1 MKYIIKTYTQIDSAI
16 WNLFAAQICL
26 QLINSA
32 FFLILNLYM
41 HKNNYSDANIANY
54 MSWRYSA
61 VVFFAVPFGMYI
73 RNRPLLPIMWATT
86 LLLPIVSFALLWSI
100 ERHWSFAIV
109 LSTAVW
115 GVVFSLS
122 NIPIVPY
129 ILRNTHAHL
138 QSQAI
143 ALSASVWS
151 ASQIAAGIIIAIL
164 SYIDPVLFSEK
175 LLLQLFCGIGLLA
188 LYFLWKM
195 DGQEAMPETTNT
207 DKQTA
212 NQQHYDW
219 KLITQISLPTLFIAV
234 GAGMAIPFM
243 NLFFYHIF
251 GIDSAYFSI
260 IGVITSIIV
269 TISALFAPLLKQ
281 KWGFHAIIWTQLLSI
296 ICMAT
301 IAGSELIKNWQ
312 GAVYVAIIAYI
323 LRQPLMHLSNPLATE
338 MSMQYVGSHN
348 REITS
353 AITSSI
359 WAGSW
364 FFSSQIFSWLRAAN
378 LPYSTIFSITIL
390 LYLFAIGVYFLL
402 VKQFYQREQNA
413 VTI

>member
-16 WNLFAAQICL
+16 WNLLAAQICL

-41 HKNNYSDANIANY
+41 HKNNYSDASIANY

-61 VVFFAVPFGMYI
+61 VVFFAVPFGIYI

-86 LLLPIVSFALLWSI
+86 LLLPFVSFALLWSI
-100 ERHWSFAIV
+100 EQHWSLAIV

-129 ILRNTHAHL
+129 ILRNTHISL

-151 ASQIAAGIIIAIL
+151 ASQIAAGAIIAIL
-164 SYIDPVLFSEK
+164 SYINPILFNEK
-175 LLLQLFCGIGLLA
+175 HLLQIFCGIGLLA

-195 DGQEAMPETTNT
+195 DGQEAMPATSNADT
-207 DKQTA
+207 QTA
-212 NQQHYDW
+212 NRQSYDW

-251 GIDSAYFSI
+251 GIDSAYFSFL
-260 IGVITSIIV
+260 GVITSIIV

-296 ICMAT
+296 VCMAA

-312 GAVYVAIIAYI
+312 GAVYIAIIAYI

-338 MSMQYVGSHN
+338 MGMQYVGSHN

-378 LPYSTIFSITIL
+378 LPYSTIFSITVL

-402 VKQFYQREQNA
+402 VKQFYQHQQNTA
-413 VTI
+413 TV

>member
-16 WNLFAAQICL
+16 WNLLAAQICL
-26 QLINSA
+26 QLINSS

-41 HKNNYSDANIANY
+41 HKSNYSDAVIANY

-61 VVFFAVPFGMYI
+61 VVFFAIPFGIYI
-73 RNRPLLPIMWATT
+73 RNRPLLPIIWINT
-86 LLLPIVSFALLWSI
+86 LLLPLVSFVLLWAI
-100 ERHWSFAIV
+100 EQHWSIAII

-115 GVVFSLS
+115 GVIFSLS
-122 NIPIVPY
+122 NIPIIPY
-129 ILRNTHAHL
+129 ILRNTQSHL

-151 ASQIAAGIIIAIL
+151 ASQIAAGAIIAIL
-164 SYIDPVLFSEK
+164 SYINPIFFSEK
-175 LLLQLFCGIGLLA
+175 LLLQIFCGIGLLA

-195 DGQEAMPETTNT
+195 KGKEAMPEAKNA
-207 DKQTA
+207 DKHSA
-212 NQQHYDW
+212 NKQSYNW
-219 KLITQISLPTLFIAV
+219 KLITQVSLPTLFIAV

-251 GIDSAYFSI
+251 GIDSAYFSLL
-260 IGVITSIIV
+260 GLVTSIIV
-269 TISALFAPLLKQ
+269 TLSALFAPALKQ

-296 ICMAT
+296 ICLAA
-301 IAGSELIKNWQ
+301 IAGSELIKNWY

-323 LRQPLMHLSNPLATE
+323 LRQPLMHLSNPLVTE
-338 MSMQYVGSHN
+338 MGMQYVGSHN
-348 REITS
+348 REISS

-378 LPYSTIFSITIL
+378 LPYSTIFGITVL
-390 LYLFAIGVYFLL
+390 LYLFAIGIYFLL
-402 VKQFYQREQNA
+402 VKHFYERQQSA
-413 VTI
+413 VTV